1 MGAPVYNTS
10 FVGNGTRTPKPVLA
24 NKQAGTF
31 VDQVYG
37 KYKHMQDQGQK
48 VAEMGTGLYGTYQ
61 MMRAEERCARQ
72 EDQAPVAPRTSEAA
86 FRKPACRAGD

>member
-10 FVGNGTRTPKPVLA
+10 FVGNGTRCPKPVLA

-37 KYKHMQDQGQK
+37 KCKHMQDQGQK
-48 VAEMGTGLYGTYQ
+48 VAEMGTGLYGAYQ
-61 MMRAEERCARQ
+61 TMRAAYPQ
-72 EDQAPVAPRTSEAA
+72 I
-86 FRKPACRAGD
+86 RAEIGALGMV

>member
-61 MMRAEERCARQ
+61 MMRAAY
-72 EDQAPVAPRTSEAA
+72 PLI
-86 FRKPACRAGD
+86 RAEIGALGML